1 MRDDLT
7 LIAMFFGVI
16 SSRFLF
22 QILQSFDY
30 QRIARRQKAMHILD
44 EENLR
49 FEFAN
54 QSRAFVNFHDKN

>member
-30 QRIARRQKAMHILD
+30 QRIARRQKTMHILD
-44 EENLR
+44 EENL
-49 FEFAN
+49 
-54 QSRAFVNFHDKN
+54 